1 MRTIDGQPV
10 GNAAMAIRLTITEKD
25 IAKGA
30 PKNPNA
36 CAVAL
41 AAVRQIKGVT
51 AAKAHLSCVYLLRD
65 GHWQRYSASKAI
77 RDEIIVFDRGGKFYP
92 GEYDLLP
99 VPTASLIRKVRQ
111 IRGEGPRRRTTKRRK
126 PHHIEGVRESAHR
139 NEPPTPANDDR
150 KPKRLAAKT
159 K

>member
-10 GNAAMAIRLTITEKD
+10 GNAAMAIRLTVTEKD

-41 AAVRQIKGVT
+41 AAVRQVKGVT
-51 AAKAHLSCVYLLRD
+51 AAKAHLGCIYLLRN
-65 GHWQRYSASKAI
+65 GHWQRYKTSKAI
-77 RDEIIVFDRGGKFYP
+77 RDEIIVFDRGGRFYP

-99 VPTASLIRKVRQ
+99 VSTATLVRKVRQ
-111 IRGEGPRRRTTKRRK
+111 IRGYGPKRSGVKRRK
-126 PHHIEGVRESAHR
+126 PHHVEGVRDSAHR
-139 NEPPTPANDDR
+139 NEPPTPANDDG
-150 KPKRLAAKT
+150 KPRRLATKT